1 MVYIV
6 YESQFIKQ
14 IIYFFFLSF
23 FFFFFSP
30 SFSFFLFFSSSLH
43 RPQLHRSSLF
53 GLRLLLSPP
62 NDASKPRQGGTPA
75 AVATRIPSSA
85 HDAERRLGRSARSR
99 VVAVGDGNK
108 AAWRRA
114 RLLWRETA
122 AGNRCRRREATE
134 SNEARGVLLFT

>member
-1 MVYIV
+1 
-6 YESQFIKQ
+6 
-14 IIYFFFLSF
+14 
-23 FFFFFSP
+23 
-30 SFSFFLFFSSSLH
+30 
-43 RPQLHRSSLF
+43 
-53 GLRLLLSPP
+53 
-62 NDASKPRQGGTPA
+62 
-75 AVATRIPSSA
+75 
-85 HDAERRLGRSARSR
+85 